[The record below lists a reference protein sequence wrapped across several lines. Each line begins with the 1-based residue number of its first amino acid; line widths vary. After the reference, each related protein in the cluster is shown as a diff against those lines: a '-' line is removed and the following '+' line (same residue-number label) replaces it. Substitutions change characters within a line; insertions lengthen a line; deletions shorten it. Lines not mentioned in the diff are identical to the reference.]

1 MSHILTLPAIVRV
14 AFVFTVILILIRRKV
29 SLGTSF
35 LIGTIILG
43 FGFGLRPGTIGISL
57 LATLT
62 DGKTLSLAAIV
73 SLILVLSSSMEE
85 AGQMERLLATFQGLI
100 SRPLFNLIIFPA
112 LIGLL
117 PMPGGAIFSAPMVKH
132 VARSA
137 ELSPDELS
145 YVNYWFRHI
154 WEYWWP
160 LYPGVLLGTT
170 LAGINVWTFVITL
183 CPLTAFACV
192 FGAIPIRA
200 VSHRHC
206 ATTETTGA
214 RSSIGPFIRELVP
227 IIIVIIP
234 GLILGLVVTYLFPG
248 FSVAKESALIGALIA
263 AIFWIWHDN
272 ALSQHTIRSI
282 LANRHI
288 ITMIYMIF
296 AILMFKGVLQDS
308 QAVSLISNEFRI
320 FHIPLILIVVLLP
333 MLVGTV
339 VGISIAFVGAT
350 FPILISLIV
359 SFGEGTYMLPYM
371 MLAMMSGFTGII
383 FSPLHICFL
392 LSNQYFGTS
401 ITAVYRYLC
410 IPSFLLFTTS
420 FLYFWLLRF
429 LTNMV

>member
-1 MSHILTLPAIVRV
+1 MSLILTLPAIVRV
-14 AFVFTVILILIRRKV
+14 TLVFTVILILIRRKV

-35 LIGTIILG
+35 LVGTVLLG
-43 FGFGLRPGTIGISL
+43 IGFGLRPGAIGTSLFSTI
-57 LATLT
+57 T

-85 AGQMERLLATFQGLI
+85 AGQMERLLSTFQGLI

-132 VARSA
+132 VARPA
-137 ELSPDELS
+137 ELSPNELS

-170 LAGINVWTFVITL
+170 LAGINVWTFVTTL
-183 CPLTAFACV
+183 CPLTVCACL
-192 FGAIPIRA
+192 FGTIPIRA
-200 VSHRHC
+200 VSHRY
-206 ATTETTGA
+206 GA
-214 RSSIGPFIRELVP
+214 AAENAGKRPSIGPFIRELAP
-227 IIIVIIP
+227 IIIVIVP
-234 GLILGLVVTYLFPG
+234 GLILGLVATYLFPG
-248 FSVAKESALIGALIA
+248 FSIAKELSLVGALIA
-263 AIFWIWHDN
+263 AILWIWHDN
-272 ALSQHTIRSI
+272 ALPRRTVRSI

-288 ITMIYMIF
+288 ITMIYMIL
-296 AILMFKGVLQDS
+296 AILMFKGILQDS
-308 QAVSLISNEFRI
+308 QAVSLISDEFRL
-320 FHIPLILIVVLLP
+320 FHIPLLLIVVLLP

-350 FPILISLIV
+350 FPILISLIT
-359 SFGEGTYMLPYM
+359 SFGEGSYMLPYM

-392 LSNQYFGTS
+392 LSNQYFGTN
-401 ITAVYRYLC
+401 ITAVYRYLF
-410 IPSFLLFTTS
+410 IPAFLLLTTS